1 MTTLDSASET
11 AAKAGES
18 VRVYDFQQAGKLNEA
33 HVQALSALHEGLMRS
48 LNHALG
54 SSLGTTVDVKL
65 SGMEE
70 LPYLQLSTQLAPNTY
85 VSRLDFEQQ
94 QSFGGL
100 QMDLPVV
107 FPALDLILGGSGAP
121 LPIERGLSE
130 IEASLMEDVSRVIVS
145 ELDDTWKPVDIS
157 VASGAHLRQSDLRRL
172 MPADERVLLLR
183 FQLKL
188 HQSEGG
194 LNVFFPIGIAAAM
207 LRKLSTMSI
216 TPSRAGAPTAGQ
228 KIQERLMDCTCTME
242 LSVRGIKVAVQDVL
256 SLQPGKLLDLGIP
269 ISAPAVVSLE
279 GFEWFEASP
288 VRAGSFRAAKL
299 ANPVKKRLG
308 AG

>member
-1 MTTLDSASET
+1 MTTLDSASEN
-11 AAKAGES
+11 AAKTRRQ

-107 FPALDLILGGSGAP
+107 FPALDLILGGTGAP

-157 VASGAHLRQSDLRRL
+157 VASG
-172 MPADERVLLLR
+172 
-183 FQLKL
+183 
-188 HQSEGG
+188 
-194 LNVFFPIGIAAAM
+194 
-207 LRKLSTMSI
+207 ST
-216 TPSRAGAPTAGQ
+216 
-228 KIQERLMDCTCTME
+228 
-242 LSVRGIKVAVQDVL
+242 
-256 SLQPGKLLDLGIP
+256 
-269 ISAPAVVSLE
+269 
-279 GFEWFEASP
+279 
-288 VRAGSFRAAKL
+288 
-299 ANPVKKRLG
+299 
-308 AG
+308 

>member
-1 MTTLDSASET
+1 MTTLDIANEG
-11 AAKAGES
+11 AEKAGDG
-18 VRVYDFQQAGKLNEA
+18 VRVHDFQQAGKLNEA
-33 HVQALSALHEGLMRS
+33 HVQALSVMHEGLMRS

-54 SSLGTTVDVKL
+54 SSLGTTVEVKL

-70 LPYLQLSTQLAPNTY
+70 LPYLQLTTQLMPNTF

-100 QMDLPVV
+100 QMDLPLV
-107 FPALDLILGGSGAP
+107 FPVLDLILGGTGAP
-121 LPIERGLSE
+121 LPVERGLSE
-130 IEASLMEDVSRVIVS
+130 IEASLMEDVARVIVS

-157 VASGAHLRQSDLRRL
+157 VASGTYLKPTDLRRL
-172 MPADERVLLLR
+172 LPADERVLVLR
-183 FQLKL
+183 FHLRL

-194 LNVFFPIGIAAAM
+194 LNIFFPIGIAAAM
-207 LRKLSTMSI
+207 LRKLSTMTI

-228 KIQERLMDCTCTME
+228 KIQERLMDCVCTME
-242 LSVRGIKVAVQDVL
+242 LSLRGIKVAVQDVL

-269 ISAPAVVSLE
+269 ISAPAGVSLE
-279 GFEWFEASP
+279 GYEWFEASP

-308 AG
+308 NG